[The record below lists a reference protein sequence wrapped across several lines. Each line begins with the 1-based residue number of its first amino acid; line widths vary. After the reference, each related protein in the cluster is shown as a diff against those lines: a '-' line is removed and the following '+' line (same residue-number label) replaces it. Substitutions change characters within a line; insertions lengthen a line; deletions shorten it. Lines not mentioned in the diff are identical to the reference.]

1 MMKEN
6 KQWKWWWTW

>member
-6 KQWKWWWTW
+6 KGRDLLSWK